1 MPSDYSLKHVG
12 AWVTDLAAIS
22 CLGAGLAAVVLTL
35 IPGKKLTGKADGG
48 DPSSFIDPGAGE
60 TARYRLAYKDLVTV
74 KNTSLD
80 ATIVSQPKPTQP
92 EGDSANLDVTSVQ
105 SAVDLALTMF
115 DQGVLGASNGEK
127 SLTATKQMSKTKV
140 EKTKVEPKKTE
151 AKKAKAEPK
160 AKGKSDPKKDKG
172 SQKPGVESSM
182 AVRKVTYGP
191 KATKENSLPGTA
203 FGANEEL
210 PTPSPIAPDDQI
222 SGFPFPQD
230 QIADQFSGQFPEQAQ
245 QFPPQAP
252 QFPQAQPP
260 GFLEHDVTEFQHVLE
275 EESEPAPAAAPIV
288 VDPMKDPKKVG
299 RATLIEP
306 KSKLQGGEQPKND
319 DREPPP
325 LEYFK

>member
-1 MPSDYSLKHVG
+1 MLSDYSLKHVG

-35 IPGKKLTGKADGG
+35 IPGKRLTGKAEGG

-80 ATIVSQPKPTQP
+80 ATIVSQPKPVQP
-92 EGDSANLDVTSVQ
+92 EGDGANLDVTSVQ

-115 DQGVLGASNGEK
+115 DQGVLGAGNGEK
-127 SLTATKQMSKTKV
+127 SQAATKQMSKTKV
-140 EKTKVEPKKTE
+140 EKTRVEPKKSET
-151 AKKAKAEPK
+151 KKESKSRAEPK

-172 SQKPGVESSM
+172 GQKPGVESSM

-191 KATKENSLPGTA
+191 KATRETSLPGTA
-203 FGANEEL
+203 GGAIEEL
-210 PTPSPIAPDDQI
+210 PAQSPISPDEQV
-222 SGFPFPQD
+222 SGYPFPHY
-230 QIADQFSGQFPEQAQ
+230 QIADQFSGQFPEQAR
-245 QFPPQAP
+245 
-252 QFPQAQPP
+252 QFPQAQQP

-275 EESEPAPAAAPIV
+275 EESQPAPAPAPIV
-288 VDPMKDPKKVG
+288 VDPIKDPKKVG